1 MINSVVLTSCLVTK
15 IVADTSVIINGYITK
30 QLESRLIRD
39 ELVIPV
45 AALDELQAQASQG
58 KEQGFVGLEE
68 IKKIQKLSQQN
79 NISIQFVGQRPS
91 LDDIRLAKHGR
102 IDAIIKDLA
111 KQLSATLYTAD
122 YVQGLTAEAEG
133 IPVFYQ
139 KPEQVPASLEFLR
152 FFDNTTMSVHLK
164 ENNPPLAKKGR
175 PGMLDLVKLED
186 KLLDE
191 QYLEL
196 ITTQI
201 LEASKI
207 SNAGTIE
214 ISKSGALVI
223 QYADYRIAI
232 TRPPFSESHEIT
244 IVHPTTKMT
253 LDQYGLSPKLMGRLG
268 EQAEGIIISGRPGSG
283 KSTLASS
290 IANFYAAKGK
300 VVKTFESPRDL
311 QVEKNVTQYTK
322 LEGSFENSAD
332 ILLLVRPDY
341 TIFDEV
347 RQRDDFRVFA
357 DLRLAGVGMVGV
369 VHANMPLDGIQR
381 FIGKIE
387 LGMIP
392 SVIDTVVFVKD
403 GQISKVYNLEL
414 KVKVPSGMVEQD
426 LARPVIEIAD
436 FETGKLEYEIY
447 TFGEEN
453 VIVPV
458 SNSSESKS
466 GVYKL
471 AAEKIR
477 EAIRKFDPNPQ
488 IEVLSEN
495 NVRVKI
501 RKDAI
506 PSIIGKGGTTINEI
520 EKILHVHID
529 VQEKDSAESF
539 SESASTGISFDFSE
553 STNSL
558 LFEVNKR
565 YSGMLAEIYVNDKYL
580 ATTRVARHGKIKLPK
595 RSDAGRALS
604 RSAFS
609 KSDID
614 IMIKDS

>member
-1 MINSVVLTSCLVTK
+1 MPK

-30 QLESRLIRD
+30 QIESKSVRDDLI
-39 ELVIPV
+39 IPV

-68 IKKIQKLSQQN
+68 IKKIQKLCQQN
-79 NISIQFVGQRPS
+79 QLTIEFVGNRPS

-102 IDAIIKDLA
+102 IDAIIKDVA
-111 KQLSATLYTAD
+111 KQNSAILYTAD

-133 IPVFYQ
+133 ISVFYQ
-139 KPEQVPASLEFLR
+139 KTERTTQNLEFLR
-152 FFDNTTMSVHLK
+152 FFDQNTMSVHLK
-164 ENNPPLAKKGR
+164 EDNPPYAKRGR
-175 PGMLDLVKLED
+175 PGAFELVKLEE
-186 KLLDE
+186 KLLDD

-214 ISKSGALVI
+214 ISKAGALVV
-223 QYADYRIAI
+223 QYSDYRIAI

-244 IVHPTTKMT
+244 IVHPITKMT
-253 LDQYGLSPKLMGRLG
+253 LDQYELSNKLLSRLSN
-268 EQAEGIIISGRPGSG
+268 QAEGIIISGPPGSG

-290 IANFYAAKGK
+290 IANFYASGGK
-300 VVKTFESPRDL
+300 IVKTFESPRDL
-311 QVEKNVTQYTK
+311 QVDKNVTQYTK
-322 LEGSFENSAD
+322 LEGNFENSAD

-347 RQRDDFRVFA
+347 RQKEDFRVFA

-369 VHANMPLDGIQR
+369 VHANMALDGIQR

-392 SVIDTVVFVKD
+392 SVIDTVVFVK
-403 GQISKVYNLEL
+403 GGMVAKVYDLNL

-426 LARPVIEIAD
+426 LARPVIEISD
-436 FETGKLEYEIY
+436 FESGVLEYEIY

-458 SNSSESKS
+458 SDDSKS
-466 GVYKL
+466 KPGVYKL
-471 AAEKIR
+471 AEEKIR
-477 EAIRKFDPNPQ
+477 ETIRRFDPNPQ
-488 IEVLSEN
+488 IEVISDN
-495 NVRVKI
+495 SVRIKI
-501 RKDAI
+501 KKDAI
-506 PSIIGKGGTTINEI
+506 PSLIGKGGSTINEI
-520 EKILHVHID
+520 EKLLHIHID
-529 VQEKDSAESF
+529 VQEKDSGDYAS
-539 SESASTGISFDFSE
+539 SESGYGVSFDFSE
-553 STNSL
+553 SKNSI

-565 YSGMLAEIYVNDKYL
+565 YSGMLAELYVKDKYV
-580 ATTRVARHGKIKLPK
+580 TTARVARHGKIKLSK
-595 RSDAGRALS
+595 RSDAGKALERA
-604 RSAFS
+604 AFS

-614 IMIKDS
+614 ITIKDS

>member
-1 MINSVVLTSCLVTK
+1 MVNSAKGSPALVPT
-15 IVADTSVIINGYITK
+15 IVADTSVIINGYIAK
-30 QLESRLIRD
+30 QLESKSISDLI
-39 ELVIPV
+39 IPV
-45 AALDELQAQASQG
+45 AALDELQSQASQG

-68 IKKIQKLSQQN
+68 IKKIQKICSQY
-79 NISIQFVGQRPS
+79 NIKIQFVGQRPS

-102 IDAIIKDLA
+102 IDAIIKDVA
-111 KQLSATLYTAD
+111 KQHSATLYTAD

-133 IPVFYQ
+133 ISVFYQ
-139 KPEQVPASLEFLR
+139 RAEKTTQALEFLR
-152 FFDNTTMSVHLK
+152 FFDNITMSVHLK
-164 ENNPPLAKKGR
+164 ENNPPYAKKGR
-175 PGMLDLVKLED
+175 PGAFDLVKLEE
-186 KLLDE
+186 KTLDD

-201 LEASKI
+201 LEASKA

-253 LDQYGLSPKLMGRLG
+253 LEQYGLSGKLMSRLA
-268 EQAEGIIISGRPGSG
+268 EQAEGVIISGPPGSG

-290 IANFYAAKGK
+290 IANFYALKGN

-311 QVEKNVTQYTK
+311 QVDKSVTQYTK

-347 RQRDDFRVFA
+347 RQREDFRVFA

-403 GQISKVYNLEL
+403 GTIAKVYDLEL

-426 LARPVIEIAD
+426 LARPVIEISD
-436 FETGKLEYEIY
+436 FESGSLEYEIY

-458 SNSSESKS
+458 SESAQTKS
-466 GVYKL
+466 GVQML
-471 AAEKIR
+471 AAEKIK
-477 EAIRKFDPNPQ
+477 ETIRRFDPNPQ
-488 IEVLSEN
+488 IEVLSDN
-495 NVRVKI
+495 NVRIKVK
-501 RKDAI
+501 KDSI
-506 PSIIGKGGTTINEI
+506 PSLIGKGGTTINEL

-529 VQEKDSAESF
+529 VQEKNTQEPF
-539 SESASTGISFDFSE
+539 SEGTSHGVSFDFSE
-553 STNSL
+553 SKNTI

-565 YSGMLAEIYVNDKYL
+565 YSGMLAELYVKDQYV
-580 ATTRVARHGKIKLPK
+580 TTARVARHGKIKLSK
-595 RSDAGRALS
+595 RSDAGKALA
-604 RSAFS
+604 RSAFT
-609 KSDID
+609 KNDID

>member
-1 MINSVVLTSCLVTK
+1 MQKL
-15 IVADTSVIINGYITK
+15 VADTSVIISGYLTK
-30 QLESRLIRD
+30 QIESKSLQADLI
-39 ELVIPV
+39 IPV
-45 AALDELQAQASQG
+45 AALDELQSQASQG

-68 IKKIQKLSQQN
+68 IKKIQKLCQEN
-79 NISIQFVGQRPS
+79 NIQIQFVGQRPS
-91 LDDIRLAKHGR
+91 LEDIRLAKHGR
-102 IDAIIKDLA
+102 IDAIIKDVA
-111 KQLSATLYTAD
+111 KQNNASLCTAD

-133 IPVFYQ
+133 IPVVYQ
-139 KPEQVPASLEFLR
+139 RTERTQQSLEFLK
-152 FFDNTTMSVHLK
+152 FFDSNTMSVHLK
-164 ENNPPLAKKGR
+164 ESNPPYAKKGK
-175 PGMLDLVKLED
+175 PGAFELVKLEE
-186 KLLDE
+186 KILDD

-196 ITTQI
+196 IATQI

-223 QYADYRIAI
+223 QYLDYRIAM

-244 IVHPTTKMT
+244 IVHPITKMT
-253 LDQYGLSPKLMGRLG
+253 LDQYGLSEKLKRRLS
-268 EQAEGIIISGRPGSG
+268 EQAEGIIISGPPGSG

-290 IANFYAAKGK
+290 IANFYASQGN

-311 QVEKNVTQYTK
+311 QVDKSVTQYTK

-347 RQRDDFRVFA
+347 RQRNDFRVFA

-403 GQISKVYNLEL
+403 GTIAKVYDLNL

-426 LARPVIEIAD
+426 LARPVIEISD
-436 FETGKLEYEIY
+436 FETGSLEYEIY

-458 SNSSESKS
+458 EAGSETKS

-471 AAEKIR
+471 AEEKIR
-477 EAIRKFDPNPQ
+477 ETIRRFDPNPQ
-488 IEVLSEN
+488 IDVLSDN

-501 RKDAI
+501 RKDSI
-506 PSIIGKGGTTINEI
+506 PSLIGKGGSTISEL

-529 VQEKDSAESF
+529 VQEKDSQESH
-539 SESASTGISFDFSE
+539 SDSSGYGISFDFSE
-553 STNSL
+553 SKNSL

-565 YSGMLAEIYVNDKYL
+565 YSGMLADIYIKDQYV
-580 ATTRVARHGKIKLPK
+580 TTERVARHGKIKISK
-595 RSDAGRALS
+595 RSDAGKTLS
-604 RSAFS
+604 RLAFT
-609 KSDID
+609 KNDIE
-614 IMIKDS
+614 IIIKDS

>member
-1 MINSVVLTSCLVTK
+1 MPK

-30 QLESRLIRD
+30 QIESKSIQ
-39 ELVIPV
+39 EVIIPV

-58 KEQGFVGLEE
+58 KEQGFIGLEE
-68 IKKIQKLSQQN
+68 IKKIQKLCQEHRF
-79 NISIQFVGQRPS
+79 SIEFAGVRPS

-102 IDAIIKDLA
+102 IDAIIKDVA
-111 KQLSATLYTAD
+111 KQNNATLYTAD

-133 IPVFYQ
+133 ISVFYQ
-139 KPEQVPASLEFLR
+139 KTEKTIQSLEFLR
-152 FFDNTTMSVHLK
+152 FFDHTTMSVHLK
-164 ENNPPLAKKGR
+164 ENNPPYAKRGK
-175 PGMLDLVKLED
+175 PGAFDLVKLEE
-186 KLLDE
+186 KTLDD

-244 IVHPTTKMT
+244 IVHPITKMT
-253 LDQYGLSPKLMGRLG
+253 LDQYGLSPKLLSRLSD
-268 EQAEGIIISGRPGSG
+268 QAEGIIISGPPGSG

-290 IANFYAAKGK
+290 IANFYAANGN

-311 QVEKNVTQYTK
+311 QVDKSVTQYTK
-322 LEGSFENSAD
+322 LEGNFENSAD

-347 RQRDDFRVFA
+347 RQKEDFRVFA

-392 SVIDTVVFVKD
+392 SVIDTVVFVK
-403 GQISKVYNLEL
+403 GGAVSKVYDLEL

-436 FETGKLEYEIY
+436 FESGILEYEIY

-458 SNSSESKS
+458 SDNEQTKS
-466 GVYKL
+466 GVHKL
-471 AAEKIR
+471 AEEKIR
-477 EAIRKFDPNPQ
+477 ETIRRFDPNPQ
-488 IEVLSEN
+488 IEVLSDN
-495 NVRVKI
+495 NVRIKI
-501 RKDAI
+501 KKDAI
-506 PSIIGKGGTTINEI
+506 PSLIGKGGTTISEI

-529 VQEKDSAESF
+529 VQEKEFDGFESH
-539 SESASTGISFDFSE
+539 ESGRGISFDFSE
-553 STNSL
+553 SKNSL

-565 YSGMLAEIYVNDKYL
+565 YSGMLAELYVNDQYV
-580 ATTRVARHGKIKLPK
+580 ATSRVARHGKIKISK
-595 RSDAGRALS
+595 RADAGKALS

-609 KSDID
+609 KNDID